1 MRFRLLRR
9 EKGAPRRPAPA
20 PEPPKA
26 EAQAAPKPADPNAVR
41 ELYVEFKG

>member
-20 PEPPKA
+20 PEPT
-26 EAQAAPKPADPNAVR
+26 APKDNIFRPETVTLTACRGCSAPCR
-41 ELYVEFKG
+41 